1 MNTEIFRQDVNFVV
15 LRQIELA
22 FHSSLPSFLSSAPH
36 IHFDHPGRG
45 RRWKEGRRR
54 EELITDADEIIWN

>member
-22 FHSSLPSFLSSAPH
+22 FHSSLPCSAPLRTF
-36 IHFDHPGRG
+36 ILTTPVVVGERG
-45 RRWKEGRRR
+45 ER
-54 EELITDADEIIWN
+54 EERERELITDADEIIWN

>member
-22 FHSSLPSFLSSAPH
+22 FHSSLPSLAPLCTF
-36 IHFDHPGRG
+36 ILTTPVVVGERG
-45 RRWKEGRRR
+45 ER
-54 EELITDADEIIWN
+54 ELITDADEIIWN